1 MSDPL
6 SSSSE
11 VDTTTVC
18 GTVCVCGGGGG
29 GGGGVYLC
37 IQVLHVHARSAD
49 HHMRSHDY
57 TPDSFIEI
65 F

>member
-6 SSSSE
+6 SSSSD

-18 GTVCVCGGGGG
+18 GTVCVCGGGGA
-29 GGGGVYLC
+29 YLC
-37 IQVLHVHARSAD
+37 VQVLHAHARSAD